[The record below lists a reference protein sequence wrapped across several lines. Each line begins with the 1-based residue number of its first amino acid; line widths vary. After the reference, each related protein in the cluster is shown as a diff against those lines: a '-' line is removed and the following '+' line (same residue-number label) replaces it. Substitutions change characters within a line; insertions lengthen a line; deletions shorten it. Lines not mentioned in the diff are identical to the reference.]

1 MDIMETVRSAIKQLL
16 SNKVRTC
23 LTMLGMF
30 IGVGSVIMIFALGS
44 GFQDFIKNQFVDIGL
59 GVFTITV
66 KENNES
72 SLITT
77 EDLELIKELE
87 GIYCAVRGDDET
99 AMIINDRGEIFK
111 TSVSGVEPQYTRE
124 IEPLK
129 LRAGRNLSER
139 DEEAA
144 SQVII
149 LADVVGRALFRHTDY
164 EKMVGETVE
173 LTVNEQPTNF
183 QIVGIYKTESPESL
197 TQKELEKYYSR
208 KELYVP
214 FNALNNLKGANEGVS
229 MIAGI
234 VQDDYDASITATRI
248 GQILNKRHHLKDGY
262 TIQTVAQIM
271 DMVESVM
278 SVLTLFI
285 SALASISLV
294 VGGVGIMNIMLVTVK
309 ERTREIGIR
318 KALGASN
325 KAILR
330 QFIIEALM
338 LTLIAGLIGMMI
350 GYVGAIMI
358 GSMFNI
364 AAKFTVGMIMFATLT
379 SIGIGLIFGVYPAYQ
394 AARLDPIEALRA
406 E

>member
-1 MDIMETVRSAIKQLL
+1 MDIMETVKSAIKQLL
-16 SNKVRTC
+16 ANKGRTF

-44 GFQDFIKNQFVDIGL
+44 GFQNFIKSQFVDIGL
-59 GVFTITV
+59 GVFTVSV
-66 KENNES
+66 KENNDS
-72 SLITT
+72 SLITA
-77 EDLELIKELE
+77 EDLELIKGLD
-87 GIYCAVRGDDET
+87 GIQCAVRGDDEQVSV
-99 AMIINDRGEIFK
+99 INDRGEIFK
-111 TSVSGVEPQYTRE
+111 ASMNGVEPQYTSE

-139 DEEAA
+139 DEQAG
-144 SQVII
+144 SQVIV

-164 EKMVGETVE
+164 EKMVGETFE
-173 LTVNEQPTNF
+173 ITVNEQPSTF
-183 QIVGIYKTESPESL
+183 QIIGIYKTESPENL
-197 TQKELEKYYSR
+197 TQKEAEKYYGR
-208 KELYVP
+208 KVLYVP

-234 VQDDYDASITATRI
+234 VQDDYDASSTATRI
-248 GQILNKRHHLKDGY
+248 GQVLNRRHHLKDGY
-262 TIQTVAQIM
+262 TIQTVAQIL
-271 DMVESVM
+271 DMVDSVM

-325 KAILR
+325 KMILR

-338 LTLIAGLIGMMI
+338 LTLLAGLIGMMI
-350 GYVGAIMI
+350 GYIGAIMI
-358 GSMFNI
+358 GGMFNI
-364 AAKFTVGMIMFATLT
+364 EAQFTIGMIMFATLT
-379 SIGIGLIFGVYPAYQ
+379 SICIGLIFGVYPAYQ

>member
-1 MDIMETVRSAIKQLL
+1 MDTLETVKSAVKQLL
-16 SNKVRTC
+16 SNKARTF

-44 GFQDFIKNQFVDIGL
+44 GFQEFIKNQFVDLGL

-72 SLITT
+72 SLITS
-77 EDLELIKELE
+77 EDLEIIQELE
-87 GIYCAVRGDDET
+87 GIQCATRGDYET
-99 AMIINDRGEIFK
+99 VTLTNDRGELFK
-111 TSVSGVEPQYTRE
+111 ASMNGIEPKYTKE
-124 IEPLK
+124 IKPLK

-139 DEEAA
+139 DDETGN
-144 SQVII
+144 QVILI
-149 LADVVGRALFRHTDY
+149 ADVVGQALFRHMNY
-164 EKMVGETVE
+164 EKMIGESVE
-173 LTVNEQPTNF
+173 LTVNEQPTHF
-183 QIVGIYKTESPESL
+183 QIIGIYKTESPQHL
-197 TQKELEKYYSR
+197 TQKELEKYYGT
-208 KELYVP
+208 KEIYGS
-214 FNALNNLKGANEGVS
+214 FKALNELKGAKEGVS
-229 MIAGI
+229 MISGI
-234 VQDDYDASITATRI
+234 VQDGYDATSTATRI
-248 GQILNKRHHLKDGY
+248 GQILNRRHHLKDGY

-271 DMVESVM
+271 DMVDSVM

-325 KAILR
+325 GAILK

-338 LTLIAGLIGMMI
+338 LTLIAGLIGMVM
-350 GYVGAIMI
+350 GYIGAILVGGVFHI
-358 GSMFNI
+358 V
-364 AAKFTVGMIMFATLT
+364 AVFTPEMMVFTTVT
-379 SIGIGLIFGVYPAYQ
+379 SISIGLIFGVYPAYQ
-394 AARLDPIEALRA
+394 AAKLDPIEALRA